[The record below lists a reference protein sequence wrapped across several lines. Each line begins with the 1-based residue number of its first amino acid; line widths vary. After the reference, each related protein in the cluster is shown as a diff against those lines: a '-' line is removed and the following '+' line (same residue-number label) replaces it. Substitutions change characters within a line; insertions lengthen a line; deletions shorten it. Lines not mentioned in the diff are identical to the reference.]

1 MDLNKR
7 MFRFLKYDLIQGL
20 GVFWLVMLL
29 VNILSVV
36 MSFTIVS
43 NSTIGPM
50 ISDQGSISFVGG
62 NFFAAFIFFIIYG
75 LEMYYEKFTL
85 AIGFGG
91 TRKNFYLNVLIDNL
105 IVVLSFATVQTIL
118 LKLEY
123 YIISKSIY
131 KPIVEY
137 GWFNILEDNILSIIL
152 ILSFVFLV
160 LVSITNLI
168 GVLQYRFSYKFW
180 ISLGV
185 FALFL
190 QMTTNF
196 IGRNIENF
204 IDYLTNL
211 DYATPTL
218 NIVAGGSLII
228 LLAYSI
234 GFLFIRK
241 ANVK

>member
-7 MFRFLKYDLIQGL
+7 MFRFQKYDLVQGV

-29 VNILSVV
+29 VNVLSVV

-43 NSTIGPM
+43 NSAIGPM
-50 ISDQGSISFVGG
+50 IIDQGSISFVGG

-75 LEMYYEKFTL
+75 LEMYYEKFSL

-91 TRKNFYLNVLIDNL
+91 TRKNFYLNVLVDNI
-105 IVVLSFATVQTIL
+105 IVVLIFAAIQTIL

-131 KPIVEY
+131 EPIVEY
-137 GWFNILEDNILSIIL
+137 GWFNILESNILSIIL

-180 ISLGV
+180 ISLGI
-185 FALFL
+185 FILLA

-196 IGRNIENF
+196 VGRNIEIF

-211 DYATPTL
+211 DYAAPTL
-218 NIVAGGSLII
+218 NVIAGGSLII

-234 GFLFIRK
+234 GFLLIKK
-241 ANVK
+241 ANIK

>member
-7 MFRFLKYDLIQGL
+7 MFRFQKYDLIQSL
-20 GVFWLVMLL
+20 GIFWLVMLL
-29 VNILSVV
+29 VNVLSLG

-43 NSTIGPM
+43 NMNIGPM

-85 AIGFGG
+85 AVGFGG
-91 TRKNFYLNVLIDNL
+91 TRKNFYLNVLIDNF
-105 IVVLSFATVQTIL
+105 IVVLIFAAIQTIL

-123 YIISKSIY
+123 YVISKSIY
-131 KPIVEY
+131 EPLVEY
-137 GWFNILEDNILSIIL
+137 GWFNILEDNIFLIIL

-185 FALFL
+185 FVLFL

-196 IGRNIENF
+196 IGRNIETF
-204 IDYLTNL
+204 IDFLNNL
-211 DYATPTL
+211 DHTTPTL
-218 NIVAGGSLII
+218 NLVSPGILII
-228 LLAYSI
+228 LVTYTI

-241 ANVK
+241 ANIK